1 MVSMF
6 ADGQVLQPDEC
17 QSLGDRDGVI
27 KHPPVPSGG
36 RHCFCFGGTARIR
49 RLFCVFFFC
58 CLFKYT
64 PAQEGI
70 LFTDHMES
78 SSSLHVLTARAGLQS
93 Q

>member
-36 RHCFCFGGTARIR
+36 RHYFCFGGTARIR

-64 PAQEGI
+64 SI
-70 LFTDHMES
+70 T
-78 SSSLHVLTARAGLQS
+78 TCAREAFSHSVHLRHS
-93 Q
+93 QR

>member
-49 RLFCVFFFC
+49 RLFCVFFFLLSFQVYINHNVC
-58 CLFKYT
+58 PGSLQPQCASASQ
-64 PAQEGI
+64 PAMKC
-70 LFTDHMES
+70 F
-78 SSSLHVLTARAGLQS
+78 LHQ
-93 Q
+93 